1 MTLNAKDIP
10 ISGTFERPP
19 SVDPG
24 TYPARIVTIATLGLQ
39 PQRPYKGEEKP
50 PALMLL
56 VTYELLDEFMKD
68 EDGNDL
74 TDKPRWI
81 TETFPFKNLGSERAK
96 STARYLALDPKA
108 QHKGD
113 WSKLISTPCMVTIVV
128 EEGKGANAGKFYE
141 NVDNVAPMRAKEA
154 EKAPELVNAPVVVDF
169 YDPDEEALAKLP
181 KWILKKMATALDYE
195 GSDLET
201 IASKLIEVDLAA
213 KAAPPAPKKEAP
225 KKAGLVLAA
234 DDVDDS
240 IEW

>member
-1 MTLNAKDIP
+1 
-10 ISGTFERPP
+10 
-19 SVDPG
+19 
-24 TYPARIVTIATLGLQ
+24 
-39 PQRPYKGEEKP
+39 
-50 PALMLL
+50 MLL

-74 TDKPRWI
+74 PDKPRWI

-113 WSKLISTPCMVTIVV
+113 WSKLITTPCVVTIVV

-154 EKAPELVNAPVVVDF
+154 EKAPELVNGPVVVDF
-169 YDPDEEALAKLP
+169 YSPEEQALAKLP
-181 KWILKKMATALDYE
+181 KWILKRMATSLDYE
-195 GSDLET
+195 GSEIEV
-201 IASKLIEVDLAA
+201 IASKLIDAEPVA
-213 KAAPPAPKKEAP
+213 KAAPPKE
-225 KKAGLVLAA
+225 KKAMVA
-234 DDVDDS
+234 DNSDVDDS

>member
-10 ISGTFERPP
+10 IPTTFERPAP
-19 SVDPG
+19 VDPG
-24 TYPARIVTIATLGLQ
+24 TYPARVVTIATLGLQ

-108 QHKGD
+108 QYKGD
-113 WSKLISTPCMVTIVV
+113 WSKLINTPCMVTIVV

-154 EKAPELVNAPVVVDF
+154 EKAPELVNPAVVVDF

-181 KWILKKMATALDYE
+181 KWILKKMATSLDYE

-201 IASKLIEVDLAA
+201 IASKLIDAE
-213 KAAPPAPKKEAP
+213 PAPKKEAP
-225 KKAGLVLAA
+225 KEKKAMVA
-234 DDVDDS
+234 DNSDVEDEV
-240 IEW
+240 EW